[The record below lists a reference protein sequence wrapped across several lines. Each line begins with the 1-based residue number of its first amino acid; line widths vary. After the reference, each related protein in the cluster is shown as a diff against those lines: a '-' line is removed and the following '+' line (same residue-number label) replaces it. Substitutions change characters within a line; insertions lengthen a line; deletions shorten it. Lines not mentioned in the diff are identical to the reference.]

1 MTLRGERGLGAI
13 AVILALL
20 IGALLY
26 FGYFRM
32 QSAMSEKKTTI
43 SAIDASRA
51 FACRTNRQT
60 VERDIQMWLVNHPGE
75 TPSFA
80 ALTADGAHIPSCPEG
95 GAYSLEGVQVRCSK
109 HD

>member
-1 MTLRGERGLGAI
+1 MTLRSQRGIGVV

-20 IGALLY
+20 VIAVLY

-32 QSAMSEKKTTI
+32 QSAMSEKKTMVT
-43 SAIDASRA
+43 AIDNSRA
-51 FACRTNRQT
+51 FACKTNRQT
-60 VERDIQMWLVNHPGE
+60 VEREIQMWLVNHPGE

-80 ALTADGAHIPSCPEG
+80 ALETDGVHIATCPEG
-95 GAYSLEGVQVRCSK
+95 GIYSLDGMHVRCSK

>member
-1 MTLRGERGLGAI
+1 MTLASQRGLGAI

-20 IGALLY
+20 IIAILY
-26 FGYFRM
+26 LGYFQM
-32 QSAMSEKKTTI
+32 QSAMSEQKKTVTT
-43 SAIDASRA
+43 RA

-60 VERDIQMWLVNHPGE
+60 VEREIQMWLVNHPGE

-80 ALTADGAHIPSCPEG
+80 ALEADGAHVATCPEG
-95 GAYSLEGVQVRCSK
+95 GTYSLSGLHVLCSK

>member
-1 MTLRGERGLGAI
+1 MSGGSQRGIGAV

-20 IGALLY
+20 IAAVLY
-26 FGYFRM
+26 LGYFRR
-32 QSAMSEKKTTI
+32 QSATSDTKAGL

-51 FACRTNRQT
+51 FECKTNRQT
-60 VERDIQMWLVNHPGE
+60 AERDVQMWLVNHPGE

-80 ALTADGAHIPSCPEG
+80 ALESDGARIPTCPDG
-95 GAYSLEGVQVRCSK
+95 GSYTLDGVQVRCSK

>member
-1 MTLRGERGLGAI
+1 MRLGSQRGFGMI

-20 IGALLY
+20 VVAVLY

-32 QSAMSEKKTTI
+32 QSAMGEKKTAVT
-43 SAIDASRA
+43 AIDNSRA
-51 FACRTNRQT
+51 FACKTNRQT
-60 VERDIQMWLVNHPGE
+60 VEREVQMWLVNHPGE

-80 ALTADGAHIPSCPEG
+80 ALEADGAHIATCPDG
-95 GAYSLEGVQVRCSK
+95 GTYSLEGMRVRCSK